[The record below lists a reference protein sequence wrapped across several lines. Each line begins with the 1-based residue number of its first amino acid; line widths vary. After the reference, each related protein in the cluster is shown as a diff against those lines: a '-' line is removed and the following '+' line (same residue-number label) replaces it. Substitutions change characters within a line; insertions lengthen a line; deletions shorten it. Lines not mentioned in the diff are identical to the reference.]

1 MRKPIISKKEYQLF
15 SGLIVFLFLLFNT
28 HLLSMS
34 NLKVDK
40 YDVGFRYYEVFD
52 TTRLYYS
59 NNQDTTYRP
68 LLITF
73 WYPTKEE
80 SEKDNMNFKQY
91 IDLISIREDFSKPND
106 VIDSDSY
113 NFVNAY
119 AQFAQNSYA
128 IGLNITTQEIL
139 DSPVKA
145 CLNLPIEKGEF
156 PLIIYAPSNS
166 KTPIQNHIICEFL
179 ASHGFYVISVP
190 SAGPNSIERKD
201 IGKSILA
208 QVEDMEFI
216 LDYIENKIK
225 INYSNIGLLGFSM
238 GGLATAIFQMK
249 HTNVK
254 AIFSMDGSQDYSL
267 YISLSKLKDYD
278 VDKTEVPYFLVGNGS
293 SNSVYPF
300 FNSIKSKEKFFFRMP
315 HLSHFGFV
323 SFWTYFDN
331 CDPDTARHNYSKS
344 YQFICESAVTFF
356 DAKLNQNIKSNNKLL
371 SLNSQENNFAIYEKL
386 DNSESTNLL
395 NTFLQDNIDSAILT
409 YKNHKSIN
417 FNNYNYNEEEISA
430 LGRTIID
437 YDLGA
442 SEKLFLFNREEYP
455 DSWHVYFDL
464 AFAYKIKGD
473 INLAKEAITKAQ
485 EIEPD
490 NNEVK
495 DLLKELENEE

>member
-1 MRKPIISKKEYQLF
+1 MSDLKEE
-15 SGLIVFLFLLFNT
+15 
-28 HLLSMS
+28 
-34 NLKVDK
+34 K
-40 YDVGFRYYEVFD
+40 YNVGFRYYKEFD
-52 TTRLYYS
+52 TARLYS
-59 NNQDTTYRP
+59 SNQDTTYRP
-68 LLITF
+68 LLISF
-73 WYPTKEE
+73 WYPSKAE
-80 SEKDNMNFKQY
+80 SDTGVMNFKQY
-91 IDLISIREDFSKPND
+91 IDLISIREDFSKTTN

-119 AQFAQNSYA
+119 VQFARNSYA
-128 IGLNITTQEIL
+128 IGLNITTQQIL

-166 KTPIQNHIICEFL
+166 KTPIQNHIICEYL

-216 LDYIENKIK
+216 LDYIENNIK
-225 INYSNIGLLGFSM
+225 INYSNIGLIGFSA
-238 GGLATAIFQMK
+238 GGLAMAIFQMK
-249 HTNVK
+249 HNKVK

-267 YISLSKLKDYD
+267 YISLSKLKDYN

-331 CDPDTARHNYSKS
+331 CDTSATKHNFSNS
-344 YQFICESAVTFF
+344 YQFISESALTFF

-386 DNSESTNLL
+386 DNSEPTNLL
-395 NTFLQDNIDSAILT
+395 KTFLHENIDSAILT

-417 FNNYNYNEEEISA
+417 FNNYNYNEKEISA

-464 AFAYKIKGD
+464 AFVYKIKGD
-473 INLAKEAITKAQ
+473 INLAKKALSKAQ

-490 NNEVK
+490 NKDVK
-495 DLLKELENEE
+495 NLLKELEN